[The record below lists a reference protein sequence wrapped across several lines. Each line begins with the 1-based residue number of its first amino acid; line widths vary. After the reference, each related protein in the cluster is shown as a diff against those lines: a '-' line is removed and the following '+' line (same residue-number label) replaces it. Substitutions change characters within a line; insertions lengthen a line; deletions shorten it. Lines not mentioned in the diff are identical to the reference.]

1 MDFTLSEEQEAIADL
16 AGRIFTEKLA
26 PERLREIETD
36 PAGDWFAADVWAELA
51 KSDLLGV
58 CLPESVGGGGYGFF
72 EACLL
77 AEQQGRAVAPV
88 PLLPTLVLGALPIA
102 RFGSRDQKQLLAG
115 VIDGAVILTAALSEA
130 GDYLTPTLPSTTALR
145 DGAGWRLTGSKAV
158 VPAAHMATRLLV
170 PAAVDSG
177 VGVFIVD
184 PAAGG
189 VEVERNVGI
198 NDEPL
203 STVHLDGAAGDPLGD
218 VHDGADILDWISA
231 RAVAALCATQAGVC
245 DAALRLTATYVSE
258 REQFGS
264 KIGTFQ
270 AVAQRIADAYIDAE
284 AIRLTAQQAA
294 WRLSEELPAADE
306 VHIAKFWA
314 ADGGHRVVHAAQH
327 LHGGIGVDLDYPVH
341 RYFRWTKVIELSLG
355 TATEHLR
362 RLGQRIAAAPRA

>member
-1 MDFTLSEEQEAIADL
+1 VDFTLSEEQEAIADL
-16 AGRIFTEKLA
+16 AGRIFTEKLP

-36 PAGDWFAADVWAELA
+36 PAGRWFADDVWNELA

-88 PLLPTLVLGALPIA
+88 PLVPTLVLGALPIA
-102 RFGSRDQKQLLAG
+102 RFGNAEQKSILAG
-115 VIDGAVILTAALSEA
+115 VIDGSVILTAALTEV
-130 GDYLTPTLPSTTALR
+130 GDYFTPSRPATSATL
-145 DGAGWRLTGSKAV
+145 DGDRWRLSGTKVV
-158 VPAAHMATRLLV
+158 VPAAHLATRILV
-170 PAAVDSG
+170 PARVDGGVAVL
-177 VGVFIVD
+177 VVD

-189 VEVERNVGI
+189 VQIERNVAI
-198 NDEPL
+198 SDEPL
-203 STVHLDGAAGDPLGD
+203 PTVHLDGAIGDPLGS
-218 VHDGADILDWISA
+218 VDGGAEVQGWIRD
-231 RAVAALCATQAGVC
+231 RAIAALCTTQAGLC
-245 DAALRLTATYVSE
+245 DAALRITAGYVSE

-294 WRLSEELPAADE
+294 WRLGEELPAADE
-306 VHIAKFWA
+306 LHIAKFWA
-314 ADGGHRVVHAAQH
+314 ADGGHRVVHATQH

-341 RYFRWTKVIELSLG
+341 RYFRWTKVIEQTLG
-355 TATEHLR
+355 SATEHLR
-362 RLGQRIAAAPRA
+362 RLGERIAATPTG

>member
-1 MDFTLSEEQEAIADL
+1 VDFALSEEQEAMADL
-16 AGRIFTEKLA
+16 AGRIFTEKLP
-26 PERLREIETD
+26 PERLREIELD
-36 PAGDWFAADVWAELA
+36 PAARWFAEDVWNELA

-58 CLPESVGGGGYGFF
+58 CLPESVGGGGYGFV

-88 PLLPTLVLGALPIA
+88 PLVPTLVLGALPIA
-102 RFGSRDQKQLLAG
+102 RFGSADQRTLLAG
-115 VIDGAVILTAALSEA
+115 VIDGSIVLTAALTEA
-130 GDYLTPTLPSTTALR
+130 GDYLTPSLPSTTATEEAR
-145 DGAGWRLTGSKAV
+145 GWRLTGTKVV
-158 VPAAHMATRLLV
+158 VPAAHLATHILV
-170 PAAVDSG
+170 PARVDG
-177 VGVFIVD
+177 GAGVFVVD
-184 PAAGG
+184 PDEGG
-189 VEVERNVGI
+189 VEIERNLGI

-203 STVHLDGAAGDPLGD
+203 STVHLDGAAGEPLGD
-218 VHDGADILDWISA
+218 VDDGPAIIDWISD

-245 DAALRLTATYVSE
+245 DAALRLTADYVSE

-294 WRLSEELPAADE
+294 WRLAEELPATDE
-306 VHIAKFWA
+306 LHIAKYWA
-314 ADGGHRVVHAAQH
+314 ADGGHRVVHATQH

-362 RLGQRIAAAPRA
+362 RLGQRIAAAPAG